1 MFISVTTV
9 PAAGNVALALALGDA
24 TGFGRSLLQ
33 LGVNIGAILVAGI
46 LTMLVPRALWR
57 RVPRVAPRP
66 ADAPHP

>member
-33 LGVNIGAILVAGI
+33 LGSNIGAILVAGI
-46 LTMLVPRALWR
+46 LTMLLQRSLWR
-57 RVPRVAPRP
+57 RVPRAAPRP
-66 ADAPHP
+66 AGVPRR